1 VTDPFDMCPY
11 IEEGWVYS
19 WYMEEDE
26 VSSLSVPN
34 GGMYDIVDEETY
46 YMYYYT
52 EEDYEE
58 EMNYYDDENEETYYD
73 E

>member
-11 IEEGWVYS
+11 VEQGWVYS

-34 GGMYDIVDEETY
+34 GSMYDIVDEETY

-52 EEDYEE
+52 EDKEE
-58 EMNYYDDENEETYYD
+58 EWEYYDDENEETYYD

>member
-1 VTDPFDMCPY
+1 MCPY
-11 IEEGWVYS
+11 VEDGWVYS

-26 VSSLSVPN
+26 VPSLQVPN
-34 GGMYDIVDEETY
+34 GSMYDIVDEETY

-52 EEDYEE
+52 EYTEDKEE
-58 EMNYYDDENEETYYD
+58 WNYYDDENEETYYD